1 VSIICRVLI
10 CANITC
16 QLYLFSPLFLYVT
29 STSLI
34 NTTTTTTSTTTSTTT
49 TTTTSTTTTTATTTT
64 TTSTT
69 TTSTTTSTTNTLVY
83 FRESICRVAESAGLK
98 SAIKRKKVFCIPLLY
113 YSLNLI

>member
-1 VSIICRVLI
+1 
-10 CANITC
+10 
-16 QLYLFSPLFLYVT
+16 LFLYVT

-64 TTSTT
+64 TT
-69 TTSTTTSTTNTLVY
+69 TLVY